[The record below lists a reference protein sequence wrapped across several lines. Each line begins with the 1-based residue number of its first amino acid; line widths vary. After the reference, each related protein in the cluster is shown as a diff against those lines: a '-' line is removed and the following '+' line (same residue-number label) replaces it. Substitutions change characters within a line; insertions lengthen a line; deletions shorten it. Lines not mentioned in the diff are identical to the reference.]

1 MFDFITD
8 LDGYFCEKYANYDKL
23 CVLPGYKMPMMQ
35 ASKTDEFGRTRT
47 YTLPANT
54 MRLATQEKKDELLKE
69 LKTRLTDLTFS
80 FSFEPLSLFKRIKNK
95 CSKYGFTKN
104 FRKIL
109 GKYGLDEE
117 SVGENLSVD
126 PKIWHAIWKGKFLP
140 TKNLIFS
147 IALTAHLSMDD
158 LNALLALLYVELD
171 YALPKDVV
179 ISYLV
184 TRKVYNPTMI
194 QRALDEYHVT
204 NLFIK
209 QENL

>member
-35 ASKTDEFGRTRT
+35 ASKIDEFGRTRT
-47 YTLPANT
+47 YTLPADT

-80 FSFEPLSLFKRIKNK
+80 FSFQPLSFFGRVRNK

-104 FRKIL
+104 FKKIL
-109 GKYGLDEE
+109 EKYGLDEQG
-117 SVGENLSVD
+117 VGEALSVS
-126 PKIWHAIWKGKFLP
+126 PEIWHAIWKGKFLP
-140 TKNLIFS
+140 TKNLVIS
-147 IALTAHLSMDD
+147 IALTAHLSMED
-158 LNALLALLYVELD
+158 LNAMLALLYEELD
-171 YALPKDVV
+171 YAIPKDVV
-179 ISYLV
+179 VSYLV
-184 TRKVYNPTMI
+184 TRKVYNPTMV
-194 QRALDEYHVT
+194 QRAFDEYHVA

-209 QENL
+209 